1 MIKIFLENSAYAAFA
16 VFIICCTGVLL
27 HLSGLGAFAADL
39 FISTIT
45 ALATATAAWMA
56 ARSAKAARDSAN
68 QWKEQKHYDR
78 ELDAIIEVLI
88 SFSEWRNTL
97 HQIRQHAGSTPIKVA
112 RGTEAGRGYC
122 RGLNSLGLPDYLNKH
137 LRTSTRLRTAI
148 DQARI
153 LGTYEDIVVKQVQQL
168 DGQFTSALQ
177 RLNSLNSDTSSF
189 QDSDV
194 GHINVLRQRRTDDSF
209 GNSLQGTS
217 MNFERCYQGLLNKK
231 KNKVPA

>member
-1 MIKIFLENSAYAAFA
+1 MIKTFLENSAYAAFA
-16 VFIICCTGVLL
+16 VFIICCTGGLL
-27 HLSGLGAFAADL
+27 YHSELGTFAADL

-45 ALATATAAWMA
+45 ALATAAAAWMA
-56 ARSAKAARDSAN
+56 AKSAKAARESASL
-68 QWKEQKHYDR
+68 WKDQKHYDR

-97 HQIRQHAGSTPIKVA
+97 HQIRQHAGSTPIEVT
-112 RGTEAGRGYC
+112 RSTEAGRGYC

-137 LRTSTRLRTAI
+137 LKTSTRLKTAI

-168 DGQFTSALQ
+168 DAKFTSTLQ

-189 QDSDV
+189 KNSDV
-194 GHINVLRQRRTDDSF
+194 GHINVLCQRRTDDSF
-209 GNSLQGTS
+209 GNALQGTS
-217 MNFERCYQGLLNKK
+217 MNFERCYQDLLNKK
-231 KNKVPA
+231 KK